1 MRRAVYFNSTTSLSV
16 QCDSHLTRLSGF
28 TPMAI
33 DHAKEHNK
41 AYKRKILMALGPC
54 CLPFADFF
62 LILINQILIIM
73 SKGQDK
79 KKETKKPA
87 TKTLKEKRAEK
98 RAKKEGK

>member
-1 MRRAVYFNSTTSLSV
+1 MANAPARTPPNLTSGIFHTHTSEI
-16 QCDSHLTRLSGF
+16 T
-28 TPMAI
+28 
-33 DHAKEHNK
+33 
-41 AYKRKILMALGPC
+41 C
-54 CLPFADFF
+54 CFADFF

-98 RAKKEGK
+98 RAKKDGK